1 MKENCWAEGGDKAG
15 QGPKGYGNRG
25 KSKGKGKGKGTE
37 KAAKATEKDKEP
49 DGVWLVQ
56 VDDDED
62 WFVELTDE
70 DTPDLIYDA
79 EDAYTKT
86 FSHALLAGEDLNPSE
101 CMELF
106 DSGASRHMSSY
117 RNQFIDYKA
126 IVPKSITAADNHT
139 FQAISKGDLMIS
151 IPNGKSVTRI
161 RLKDVLYAPKMGI
174 TLISISK
181 LDVAGFAA
189 LFRDKHCQIFS
200 KKRKKLGEVPLTKG
214 LYCLRS
220 ACKPFVGLTKASDTL
235 TMAEIHSRL
244 GHLAPEAIR
253 KMLKD
258 GTITGIALDD
268 AHATMGTC
276 DSCEYA
282 KTTRKQIGKL
292 CDPPRHEKLGDEV
305 HTDLWG
311 PSPVQTSVHSR
322 YYVSFTDDFTRFTKL
337 YLLKLKSDTFDS
349 YQAYEAWLSTQHDT
363 KIKRL
368 RSDCGGEYMSEEF
381 TKYLKSKG
389 TKRRVTVHDT
399 PEHNGVAEQLNRTL
413 AERV

>member
-1 MKENCWAEGGDKAG
+1 
-15 QGPKGYGNRG
+15 
-25 KSKGKGKGKGTE
+25 
-37 KAAKATEKDKEP
+37 
-49 DGVWLVQ
+49 
-56 VDDDED
+56 
-62 WFVELTDE
+62 
-70 DTPDLIYDA
+70 
-79 EDAYTKT
+79 
-86 FSHALLAGEDLNPSE
+86 
-101 CMELF
+101 MELF
-106 DSGASRHMSSY
+106 NSGTSRHMSSY
-117 RNQFIDYKA
+117 HNQFIDYKA
-126 IVPKSITAADNHT
+126 IIPKSITTVDNHT

-151 IPNGKSVTRI
+151 IPNSKSVTCI
-161 RLKDVLYAPKMGI
+161 CLKDVLYAPKMSI

-181 LDVAGFAA
+181 LNVAGFAV

-200 KKRKKLGEVPLTKG
+200 EKRKKLGEVPLTKG
-214 LYCLRS
+214 LYCLKS
-220 ACKPFVGLTKASDTL
+220 AHKPFVGLMKASDTL

-258 GTITGIALDD
+258 RTITGIILDN
-268 AHATMGTC
+268 AHSTMGTC

-282 KTTRKQIGKL
+282 KTMHKPIGKL
-292 CDPPRHEKLGDEV
+292 HDPPRHEKLGDEV

-322 YYVSFTDDFTRFTKL
+322 YYMSFTDDFTQFTKL

-349 YQAYEAWLSTQHDT
+349 YQAYEAWLSTQHNT

-389 TKRRVTVHDT
+389 TECCVTVHDT
-399 PEHNGVAEQLNRTL
+399 PEHNGVAERLNQML